1 MNLDLPENEF
11 TEFDRYLVVNFTF
24 DGVSGFPVNAGRYA
38 LTARIDDECY
48 DGTVEAE
55 FVIRQAEAY
64 IEVLQNSRIQEYNG
78 GIIHL
83 DAVAKDAQGKPLSV
97 LISQTFTSYNGIEL
111 QDAPR
116 DIGVYSVRLE
126 IRDTNYRGA
135 AVSSLTITV
144 SRISLHNTV
153 QIYGIKPPVIVDYQ
167 PIEAHSV
174 VTYQKLN
181 SAGQPEGEI
190 TMTQP
195 TNAGVYKIIITF
207 PAASNNGYSGEF
219 EGELTINKAQVNLS
233 YNGSFTYNYTGE
245 SNSLLA
251 HHANQIRVTPNP
263 LYTLRRSIKFYDA
276 QSGTFTSQEPLDA
289 GEYLMQVAIEDIN
302 YMGQAEFSYV
312 ITKSAPQ

>member
-1 MNLDLPENEF
+1 M
-11 TEFDRYLVVNFTF
+11 
-24 DGVSGFPVNAGRYA
+24 
-38 LTARIDDECY
+38 
-48 DGTVEAE
+48 
-55 FVIRQAEAY
+55 
-64 IEVLQNSRIQEYNG
+64 
-78 GIIHL
+78 

-181 SAGQPEGEI
+181 SAGQPGRRNNHDTAHQRGRI
-190 TMTQP
+190 QD
-195 TNAGVYKIIITF
+195 NNHF
-207 PAASNNGYSGEF
+207 PRRFQQRLQRRIRRRADNQQSAGEF
-219 EGELTINKAQVNLS
+219 KL
-233 YNGSFTYNYTGE
+233 
-245 SNSLLA
+245 
-251 HHANQIRVTPNP
+251 
-263 LYTLRRSIKFYDA
+263 
-276 QSGTFTSQEPLDA
+276 
-289 GEYLMQVAIEDIN
+289 
-302 YMGQAEFSYV
+302 
-312 ITKSAPQ
+312 